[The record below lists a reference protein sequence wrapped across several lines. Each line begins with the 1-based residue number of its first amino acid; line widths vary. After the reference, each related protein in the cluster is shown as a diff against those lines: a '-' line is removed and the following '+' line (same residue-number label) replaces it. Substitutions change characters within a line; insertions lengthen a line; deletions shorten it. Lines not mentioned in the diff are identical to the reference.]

1 MQARFMKFIHLSQGS
16 LDWAPELIT
25 RWTDAAARSGRPD
38 PFSCTPAWQLA
49 FHDAFAP
56 ARRLFI
62 QVEGENVL
70 AFAELTLLS
79 GHIILVPIESHWIS
93 ASPLLG
99 PDADALFSE
108 ALPFISREYGGRFPS
123 FLLSGMEKNCELL
136 RRLFLRVSSQF
147 RFLKQP
153 VSLQRSASLQGGMDG
168 YLSRRSGNFRSKMK
182 KARRKAAE
190 NAILFERLVP
200 SGLKEADAVYAR
212 MVAVEEKSWKGKEHC
227 GMTEH
232 PSLEFYHAMMR
243 RLSLHK
249 GGRVMFAMHEGRD
262 IGFIFGGM
270 AGSCYRGQQFSYD
283 ADWKAFSIGDLL
295 QMEQLDWLCE
305 EGAVRYDMGMSDHP
319 SMAYKAHWAETEQSL
334 HACLLM
340 PRQA

>member
-1 MQARFMKFIHLSQGS
+1 MKFIHLSHGS
-16 LDWAPELIT
+16 LDWAPELIV

-56 ARRLFI
+56 SRRLFI
-62 QVEGENVL
+62 QEKGKNVI
-70 AFAELTLLS
+70 AFAELALLS
-79 GHIILVPIESHWIS
+79 GQIILVPVESHWIS

-99 PDADALFSE
+99 PEADELFAE
-108 ALPFISREYGGRFPS
+108 ALPFITRECGGHPPC
-123 FLLSGMEKNCELL
+123 FLLSGMEKNCELF
-136 RRLFLRVSSQF
+136 RRLFLRFSPQF

-182 KARRKAAE
+182 KARRRAAD
-190 NAILFERLVP
+190 NGVVFERIVP
-200 SGLKEADAVYAR
+200 SGTEEADAVYAR
-212 MVAVEEKSWKGKEHC
+212 MVSVEEKSWKGKGRC

-243 RLSLHK
+243 RLAAYR
-249 GGRVMFAMHEGRD
+249 GGRVMFAMHEGKD

-295 QMEQLDWLCE
+295 QLNQLLWLCE

-319 SMAYKAHWAETEQSL
+319 SMAYKTHWAEMELSL
-334 HACLLM
+334 HACLLL
-340 PRQA
+340 PVRV